1 MSLYP
6 MMIRK
11 LRVGVNDGVLRLVHH
26 QGVKNQV
33 LDPEDRL
40 SDHNHLGAQDQK
52 VLQGLQDHQKKN
64 RSVTI
69 LLDDLIDVPEVLNAC
84 LIDVQEVL
92 EGHLIDVQEV
102 LEGHLSDIQEVLI
115 DLKDDQEVM
124 NDRLMD
130 DPEVLVGRLIDV
142 QEVLEDLTD
151 AQEVIHAHL
160 PVDIHLTDVSDL
172 HLLKGQDTKSKAQR
186 MTLNRN

>member
-52 VLQGLQDHQKKN
+52 VLQGLQDHQEKN

-84 LIDVQEVL
+84 LIDIQEVL
-92 EGHLIDVQEV
+92 EGHLI
-102 LEGHLSDIQEVLI
+102 DIQEVLI
-115 DLKDDQEVM
+115 DLKDNQEVM

>member
-52 VLQGLQDHQKKN
+52 VLQGLQDHQEKN

-172 HLLKGQDTKSKAQR
+172 HLLKGQDTMSKAQR
-186 MTLNRN
+186 MTLHRN

>member
-1 MSLYP
+1 

-52 VLQGLQDHQKKN
+52 VLQGLQDHQEKN

-186 MTLNRN
+186 MTLHRN

>member
-52 VLQGLQDHQKKN
+52 VLQGLQDHQEKN

-102 LEGHLSDIQEVLI
+102 LERLTDAQEVLVDHRTDVQEVLI
-115 DLKDDQEVM
+115 DLKDAQEVL
-124 NDRLMD
+124 NDLPID
-130 DPEVLVGRLIDV
+130 DPEVLVGHIIGGVLI
-142 QEVLEDLTD
+142 
-151 AQEVIHAHL
+151 
-160 PVDIHLTDVSDL
+160 S
-172 HLLKGQDTKSKAQR
+172 
-186 MTLNRN
+186 